1 VTFVAELIGLAKI
14 DPRQSNDVLDLSKY
28 RKQIPALAG
37 YHKTKRLID
46 FFVSA
51 AAILILSPLFSL
63 ISVLILFDV
72 GSPAIFWQQRIGQG
86 GSTFFLYK
94 FRSLRAP
101 FDSRGQPISDAERLS
116 WAGRLL
122 RETRLDELPQLFNVL
137 VGDMS
142 LIGPRPLLP
151 CDQPTNSKLRLA
163 ARPGITGWAQ
173 VNGGNLVTTDEKG
186 ALDDWYV
193 RNASPRVDLR
203 TIGLTFLFLFRGERR
218 SEPELSEAL
227 VAHQKATEP
236 RHHSTHSRRSV
247 RDVVGVSLDRTAAL
261 KVRSGKTPPQI
272 NLQSEKSPRNKDL

>member
-1 VTFVAELIGLAKI
+1 L
-14 DPRQSNDVLDLSKY
+14 
-28 RKQIPALAG
+28 
-37 YHKTKRLID
+37 
-46 FFVSA
+46 
-51 AAILILSPLFSL
+51 
-63 ISVLILFDV
+63 LILFDV
-72 GSPAIFWQQRIGQG
+72 GSPVIFWQQRIGQS
-86 GSTFFLYK
+86 GSAFFLYK

-101 FDSRGQPISDAERLS
+101 FDSHGQPVSEAQRLS
-116 WAGRLL
+116 WVGRLL

-151 CDQPTNSKLRLA
+151 CDQPANSKLRLA

-193 RNASPRVDLR
+193 RNASPWVDLR

-218 SEPELSEAL
+218 SEPALSEAL
-227 VAHQKATEP
+227 VEHQKATEP

-247 RDVVGVSLDRTAAL
+247 RDVIGVSLDRTAAL
-261 KVRSGKTPPQI
+261 KVRSGKSPPQI
-272 NLQSEKSPRNKDL
+272 NQPSGKSHRNKDV